1 MTLRITKTCA
11 LGVAL
16 AITLAASESAAQ
28 AGGTISSG
36 VRMQKDRGGA
46 MEGTSRRA
54 TSDTMSADSATRRR
68 MNRDM
73 TRGTTRDTT
82 RMMRDTTRMM
92 RDTTRMMRDTTRD
105 TTGTPRDTTGT
116 PRDTTSRRPASG
128 TTGATGTT
136 GTTGNRPPTTGRP
149 LL

>member
-73 TRGTTRDTT
+73 TRDTTRAMRDTT

-92 RDTTRMMRDTTRD
+92 RDTTRMMRDTT
-105 TTGTPRDTTGT
+105 RDTTGT